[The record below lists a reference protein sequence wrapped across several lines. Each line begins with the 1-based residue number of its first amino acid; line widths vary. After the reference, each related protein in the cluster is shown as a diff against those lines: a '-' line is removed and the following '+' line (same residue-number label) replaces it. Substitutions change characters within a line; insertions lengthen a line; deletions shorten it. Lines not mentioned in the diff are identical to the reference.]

1 MLEFD
6 VVIEIPKGSRNKY
19 EIDHKT
25 GRVHLDRYLYTSF
38 GYPADYGF
46 IEHTLG
52 NDGDPLDA
60 LVLLPEPTFPGV
72 VITVR
77 PVAMFNMTDEAGG
90 DEKVLCVPAGDPR
103 WDHVQDLGDV
113 AAFDLDAIRHFFE
126 HYKDLEPNKHVD
138 SASWVG
144 RDEAV
149 AEYDASLKRYEAE
162 AH

>member
-6 VVIEIPKGSRNKY
+6 VVVEIPKGSRNKY
-19 EIDHKT
+19 EVDHET

-38 GYPADYGF
+38 GYPADYGY
-46 IEHTLG
+46 IDHTLG

-72 VITVR
+72 VITCR
-77 PVAMFNMTDEAGG
+77 AVAMFNMTDEAGG

-113 AAFDLDAIRHFFE
+113 EKFELDAIRHFFE
-126 HYKDLEPNKHVD
+126 HYKDLEPGKHVD
-138 SASWVG
+138 SADWVG
-144 RDEAV
+144 RTEAL
-149 AEYDASLKRYEAE
+149 AEIEASTKRYQAQG
-162 AH
+162 H